1 MSEPNAIVQLASG
14 VVFEVAESAGQ
25 LDALI
30 RDAEKDGA
38 EFIAVTETDGEIQ
51 RVNRHLIQRYRDK
64 VGRSGP
70 NFP

>member
-14 VVFEVAESAGQ
+14 VVLEVAESSGQ

-51 RVNRHLIQRYRDK
+51 RINRHLIQRYRDK